1 MTIAEANVRLKRAYE
16 PAEPT
21 DGTRV
26 LVERL
31 WPRGVKKETAALD
44 DWMRDIAPSPE
55 LRKWYGHDVARW
67 AEFRERYIAELAGH
81 RPGIAALRKIAGER
95 HPHAR
100 LRRPRSRAQQRRR
113 PARRAARALSKR
125 RGGRARVP
133 GGPSNAKVYG
143 DFAVVWN

>member
-16 PAEPT
+16 PAEPA

-67 AEFRERYIAELAGH
+67 AEFRKRYIAELAGH
-81 RPGIAALRKIAGER
+81 RPGIAALRKIAGGGT
-95 HPHAR
+95 
-100 LRRPRSRAQQRRR
+100 LTLVF
-113 PARRAARALSKR
+113 AARDPEHSSA
-125 RGGRARVP
+125 
-133 GGPSNAKVYG
+133 
-143 DFAVVWN
+143 AVLRDVLLER